1 MYTRELLLV
10 AGILLLV
17 FLGRREHLSFT
28 DTIKDVRNTIDQ
40 PEQDRIFDLAPT
52 SLQEAARTANAAGG
66 YPIDRS
72 KTILAQ
78 IVRDF
83 QTEVYVPATAP
94 ITEAVVDN
102 FVSTKRAY
110 YQATPNAYNA
120 AFFTT
125 AYTNGDAKRLLMS
138 YLGLT
143 AAGGLPVGNIPTSS
157 STVSVP
163 QVLEQMRDNLLEY
176 KMTGRS
182 EYKQVYE
189 GAKAWLD
196 RYIANLNV
204 ALTREADAINA
215 DVDSYRTAGTE
226 MAKVQTDFQ
235 TVKTEG
241 PQLEN
246 QYLTIKKQMNQI
258 PGADTTNLYVKG
270 GIAAGLALGIVALS
284 LF

>member
-1 MYTRELLLV
+1 V

-28 DTIKDVRNTIDQ
+28 DTIKDLRNR
-40 PEQDRIFDLAPT
+40 QDEAELTRIFEMAPA
-52 SLQEAARTANAAGG
+52 SLQQSATAANTAAPIPGGAKAWVAG
-66 YPIDRS
+66 
-72 KTILAQ
+72 L
-78 IVRDF
+78 VRVF
-83 QTEVYVPATAP
+83 QERVYIPATEP
-94 ITEAVVDN
+94 LTETVIDN
-102 FVSTKRAY
+102 FVRTYRTELEAIPLRPGEPDVY
-110 YQATPNAYNA
+110 VQALS
-120 AFFTT
+120 
-125 AYTNGDAKRLLMS
+125 NGDAKRLLMS
-138 YLGLT
+138 YFGLT
-143 AAGGLPVGNIPTSS
+143 AAGGLPIGNIPTSS

-176 KMTGRS
+176 KMTGKS

-246 QYLTIKKQMNQI
+246 KYLTIQKQMNQI

-270 GIAAGLALGIVALS
+270 GIVAGLALGIVALS